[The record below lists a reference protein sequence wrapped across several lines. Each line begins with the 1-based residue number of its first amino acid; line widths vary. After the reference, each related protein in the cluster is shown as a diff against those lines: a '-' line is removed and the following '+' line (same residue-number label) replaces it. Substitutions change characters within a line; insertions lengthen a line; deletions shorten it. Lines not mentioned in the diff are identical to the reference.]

1 MKKPTDADLATAAQ
15 AGDKAGFVDLVARY
29 QGMVTGITLSILRDF
44 QASEDA
50 AQEAFI
56 TAWKK
61 ISEIQDREKLRPWL
75 AQIARNSALMAL
87 RKKRALPP
95 LETFPGASEIPRPD
109 ELIVKKEEAEIVL
122 SALDALPEKLRLPL
136 ILFYR
141 EDQSVRKV
149 SEALSLTPDIVK
161 KRLSEGRTLLRR
173 RVARLLDPVMRAT
186 GPGVLF
192 TTAVA
197 GTIGAMMSPSA
208 IAATAVSAIPKTAT
222 LTAVT
227 TSKSSLAATVL
238 ALSLCLPLGYGLHRT
253 LESHS
258 PTQTSLQAPAQ
269 ASPSLR
275 RNHTPS
281 QTSPLVAQWNALKA
295 RHLTNGS
302 KGFPNLFQ
310 EITTIKDPLQ
320 REAFILLGLAEWV
333 KADPESALAFFSKG
347 KPPFK
352 NTAVYQNLVITEWLR
367 LDTPAALSA
376 AEKHN
381 LRSLGRSRSVL
392 DLLSKGDPNHLIRAI
407 NLFPS
412 NIRTLNSEFPIGL
425 AIAEAARRNFS
436 ATMSAIDLHLSSGHR
451 ADALAAI
458 ARLLSESDPSKAR
471 AWISQLA
478 PAEQTSAMTKAYLL
492 GLAKYDS
499 VLVFQEFS
507 ELSTTLSWVQKVEIL
522 WELSQTHF
530 VEALSWAN
538 QNRSPDFP
546 NQSNDPFKM
555 SAHDTLMTQLFS
567 QLKDQGPALL
577 KELKSNNLLDQ
588 LSDTSKH
595 HPSFDFA
602 SNQPKVFSETW
613 NWLKAQESS
622 QGVEVLKNKLL
633 ASAMRNNPQHAFQL
647 LEELKTQP
655 SYQELSSNLVK
666 TMLAHFEQQDE
677 SLRSAL
683 STAPRIILE
692 KIATAPNLDLANS
705 KKLTFWQEQF
715 EQLPA
720 QLKPSLA
727 GKLAAAMT
735 QRNPDKA
742 ADWIATLPDR
752 ESQQT
757 ALQSSYHEWVQS
769 YPEDAEHSLETLSG
783 HPNFEAAAAGLLSG
797 LARFDPDLA
806 YSRLQELGP
815 TWPNYETTAAQILLP
830 LAKHEP
836 DLASKWLTELTL
848 TDEHKE
854 NLARGIAE
862 QSKPPTDPFTE

>member
-1 MKKPTDADLATAAQ
+1 MKKLTDTDLVTAAQ

-95 LETFPGASEIPRPD
+95 LEKFPGASEIPRPD

-173 RVARLLDPVMRAT
+173 RVTRLLDPVMRAT

-197 GTIGAMMSPSA
+197 STIGAMMSPSA
-208 IAATAVSAIPKTAT
+208 IAATAVSTIPKTAT

-227 TSKSSLAATVL
+227 TSKFSLAATVL
-238 ALSLCLPLGYGLHRT
+238 TLGLCLPVGYGLHRT

-275 RNHTPS
+275 RNRTTS
-281 QTSPLVAQWNALKA
+281 ETSPLVAQWNALKA
-295 RHLTNGS
+295 RHLTNGP

-310 EITTIKDPLQ
+310 EINALEDPLQ
-320 REAFILLGLAEWV
+320 REAFILLGLADWA
-333 KADPESALAFFSKG
+333 KLAPKSALTYFTNSDLYAKQSSYCKSR
-347 KPPFK
+347 
-352 NTAVYQNLVITEWLR
+352 IISEWLR
-367 LDTPAALSA
+367 HDTPAALTA
-376 AEKHN
+376 VEQHN
-381 LRSLGRSRSVL
+381 LWSRGCSRSTL
-392 DLLSKGDPNHLIRAI
+392 EFLSKGDPNHLTRAI
-407 NLFPS
+407 SLLPTNYNTDNARSSAL
-412 NIRTLNSEFPIGL
+412 G
-425 AIAEAARRNFS
+425 EAARRDLT
-436 ATMSAIDLHLSSGHR
+436 ATIRAIDIHLSSSHR
-451 ADALAAI
+451 PNALSAI
-458 ARLLSESDPSKAR
+458 ARFLSETDPTKAR
-471 AWISQLA
+471 TWISELA
-478 PAEQTSAMTKAYLL
+478 LEDQTPDLTMSHLI
-492 GLAKYDS
+492 GLAKYDPNIA
-499 VLVFQEFS
+499 FQELDKLKGS
-507 ELSTTLSWVQKVEIL
+507 LSWHAEGAIL
-522 WELSQTHF
+522 KALSQSHF
-530 VEALSWAN
+530 TKALSWAN
-538 QNRSPDFP
+538 KNPAPDLP
-546 NQSNDPFKM
+546 DRNNDPFKQR
-555 SAHDTLMTQLFS
+555 AHDS
-567 QLKDQGPALL
+567 LKHQFTSHLEEQGPAFLE
-577 KELKSNNLLDQ
+577 ELKRDQLLDK
-588 LSDTSKH
+588 LSESNL
-595 HPSFDFA
+595 SSNDFA
-602 SNQPKVFSETW
+602 TNHPKIFAETW
-613 NWLKAQESS
+613 SWLKAQESS
-622 QGVEVLKNKLL
+622 QGVSALTNNLL
-633 ASAMRNNPQHAFQL
+633 TSALQLDPQHAFQL
-647 LEELKTQP
+647 LKELESQP
-655 SYQELSSNLVK
+655 SYQNLSSNLAQNF
-666 TMLAHFEQQDE
+666 L
-677 SLRSAL
+677 SLFPSNAPEILQPAL
-683 STAPRIILE
+683 VNAPQIII
-692 KIATAPNLDLANS
+692 KNIVSNPDLDLSNFENF
-705 KKLTFWQEQF
+705 TFWH
-715 EQLPA
+715 EQLQ
-720 QLKPSLA
+720 QLPLEVKPSLA
-727 GKLAAAMT
+727 SKLAAAMT
-735 QRNPDKA
+735 QRSPSKA
-742 ADWIATLPDR
+742 AEWIAALPDR

-783 HPNFEAAAAGLLSG
+783 HPNFDTAAAGLLSG

-815 TWPNYETTAAQILLP
+815 TWRNYETTADQILLP

-836 DLASKWLTELTL
+836 DLASKWLTALTL
-848 TDEHKE
+848 TDEHRE
-854 NLARGIAE
+854 NLTRKIEKIEE
-862 QSKPPTDPFTE
+862 QSKLPTDPFSE